1 MKAGNGSTTTAG
13 GDLPLLP
20 AGGQVRHITI
30 LFADIVGSTR
40 IIRDLDPEEAR
51 DLLDDALQIV
61 RDAVHDF
68 GGSVARVQ
76 GDGLMAAFGIVTT
89 SEDHALRAAMAGCQ
103 IRDRIG
109 AYKPQPALAKTVQIR
124 VGIHSGTILLRWQ
137 QNDFGRILDIVGSA
151 AHVAARVEQ
160 HCPPGSIAISETA
173 LAMVRESSDAVRICQ
188 IEPGETGQPIDVFE
202 LRALH
207 PSQPGQF
214 RVLNKSQLPMVGR
227 NDVMAAIRDML
238 RAGLLAGDTRTETA
252 LAIVGEPGI
261 GKSRVLAEAAY
272 IADQG
277 DIRYAAIRGREIYR
291 NTPFGA
297 AIPTLRFIA
306 GLVDRN
312 DANGANGAAFA
323 EMTQEEFESLASLTG
338 LETATGATMA
348 PDDRNRLFNS
358 AVAKLLRRVQACG
371 RFILFVDDVQYLD
384 SETLA
389 MLDNLLNRDQVA
401 GLTILLAGRHEA
413 DAYFTNVSV
422 KRITLAPL
430 DTTQARRLIE
440 AATTG
445 SVNAAELHDRIAE
458 RAGGL
463 PLAIEEFANFL
474 NCQTGDDR
482 SADSYLPPRL
492 ESLFIRRIDDL
503 TADAARL
510 CSYCCALGPEISAD
524 HLRKLAPLIGG
535 DLDTSIQAL
544 VEARILRIDMSGPIR
559 FGHQLLQEAGYR
571 SLGNRR
577 RREIHADIYRAL
589 AGMVDGAASLPA
601 ELARHAEQAGQTADA
616 LRHLRE
622 ACDQAIAIAAIE
634 TVHAIYHQVRRI
646 CAAMQDDGQRHAS
659 RFALIAFDALQQLG
673 FEQEA
678 RQDFLAITTGKV
690 DLGPEALTI
699 AQINMAL
706 IEWIDGASQSA
717 RLFLDQA
724 SLSLQSGDSLP
735 RRVYFELVSAYVDFV
750 LGQPHGAVDRLARLT
765 DRLRSQHAGET
776 FGAIVVIP
784 NILALSFG
792 AWFATDI
799 GADAIADAWMSEAL
813 QISDGRGHDYSRLLS
828 RLAQGYRMYRNGDV
842 QQAVTVLEQAHH
854 FCLEHKFLGFE
865 PAAASWLALA
875 MIDCGRVADASAIM
889 SASVAAG
896 CFARINT
903 SASYYHYEARCR
915 LKLANGNWADARS
928 LAEDALD
935 HARKYQ
941 DVPHELHALVLNVE
955 VAAAT
960 PGGTGWPRHELA
972 ALNARI
978 EATGL
983 APLAARL
990 AALRRETGSSR
1001 RDRPV

>member
-1 MKAGNGSTTTAG
+1 MEAVDGSATTVG
-13 GDLPLLP
+13 SELPRLP

-30 LFADIVGSTR
+30 LFADIVGSTG
-40 IIRDLDPEEAR
+40 IIRDLHPEEAR

-76 GDGLMAAFGIVTT
+76 GDGLMAAFGIMSA

-109 AYKPQPALAKTVQIR
+109 AYQPPPALAKTLQIR

-137 QNDFGRILDIVGSA
+137 QNDFGQILDIVGSA
-151 AHVAARVEQ
+151 AHVAARIEQ
-160 HCPPGSIAISETA
+160 HCPPGSIAISEAA
-173 LAMVRESSDAVRICQ
+173 LAMVSESFDAVRICQ
-188 IEPGETGQPIDVFE
+188 IEPDETDQPLDVFE

-207 PSQPGQF
+207 PSQPGNF
-214 RVLNKSQLPMVGR
+214 RALNKSQLPMVGR
-227 NDVMAAIRDML
+227 DDVMAAIRDLL
-238 RAGLLAGDTRTETA
+238 RAGLLARDTRTETA

-272 IADQG
+272 IADQSN
-277 DIRYAAIRGREIYR
+277 IRYAAIRGREIYR

-297 AIPTLRFIA
+297 AIPTLRFIV

-312 DANGANGAAFA
+312 PTNGEEFA

-338 LETATGATMA
+338 LATSTGALMA

-358 AVAKLLRRVQACG
+358 AVAKLLRHVHASG

-389 MLDNLLNRDQVA
+389 MLENLLNRDRVA
-401 GLTILLAGRHEA
+401 GLTILLAGRPEA
-413 DAYFTNVSV
+413 DAYFASLSV
-422 KRITLAPL
+422 KRVTLAPL
-430 DTTQARRLIE
+430 DAAQARRLIE

-474 NCQTGDDR
+474 NCQTDNAR
-482 SADSYLPPRL
+482 FAESYLPPRL
-492 ESLFIRRIDDL
+492 ESLFTRRIDDL
-503 TADAARL
+503 TPDAARL

-524 HLRKLAPLIGG
+524 HLRKLAPFIGS

-544 VEARILRIDMSGPIR
+544 VEARILRIDLSGPIR

-589 AGMVDGAASLPA
+589 VGIADDAASSPA

-616 LRHLRE
+616 LHHLRE

-646 CAAMQDDGQRHAS
+646 CGSMHDGGQRHAS

-678 RQDFLAITTGKV
+678 RQDFLAITTGSV
-690 DLGPEALTI
+690 DLGPEALTV

-717 RLFLDQA
+717 SLFLDQA
-724 SLSLQSGDSLP
+724 SLSLQSSESFP

-750 LGQPHGAVDRLARLT
+750 LGQPHDAVDRLARLT

-776 FGAIVVIP
+776 FGAVVVIP
-784 NILALSFG
+784 NMLALSFG
-792 AWFATDI
+792 AWFATDT
-799 GADAIADAWMSEAL
+799 GDDAIADAWMSEAL
-813 QISDGRGHDYSRLLS
+813 QISDRHGHDYSRLLS
-828 RLAQGYRMYRNGDV
+828 RLAQGYRMYRNGNAS
-842 QQAVTVLEQAHH
+842 QAVAVLEQAHH

-889 SASVAAG
+889 SASVAG
-896 CFARINT
+896 GHFARINT

-915 LKLANGNWADARS
+915 LKLANGNWIDARS

-941 DVPHELHALVLNVE
+941 DMTHELHALVLNVE
-955 VAAAT
+955 VATAD
-960 PGGTGWPRHELA
+960 PGGTPWPDRTLA
-972 ALNARI
+972 ALEARI

-983 APLAARL
+983 SPLAARL
-990 AALRRETGSSR
+990 AAIRRDLGSSR
-1001 RDRPV
+1001 RDRPA